1 MTQTLPGSVDAAQG
15 LPDTAAKAKAKRPP
29 KALLLLPIAVVLS
42 GIGYGIWRL
51 MPHASSEVLRL
62 SGRIEVYETQIGV
75 KRPGRVETVVVR
87 EGAAVKKGQVL
98 VKLDNSSDQLL
109 QDQLRGA
116 EARVLDAQQGA
127 EQARSTIVGAQS
139 AIAEIDSQI
148 QEAQLNVQQSQG
160 DTDGRVNQSR
170 SQVATAKAQLAQ
182 AVAQAKQSEAQQK
195 LAALNQER
203 YAALVRE
210 GAVNQQ
216 QFDQT
221 EAAFYTAQADY
232 QAKLAG
238 IEAARQQLSAA
249 QGGLTQTQSSSL
261 NPTIR
266 NAQLAALGQ
275 KREQSQAQ
283 LKVAMAQLGAAEA
296 KVKDAESARQ
306 QFLTQIKDSK
316 KDLNVVSPLDGIVT
330 ARSVEP
336 GAVVDSQAKLMT
348 LIDPKT
354 VYLRGFLPQGDI
366 GNVRVGQTV
375 RVYLDSAT
383 DKPIAGTVTAIDSQ
397 ASFTPENI
405 YFQKDRVKQV
415 VGVRISVQNPD
426 GCNNPANPYSAEG
439 LPCAKQGMPA
449 DADIVLK
456 AP

>member
-1 MTQTLPGSVDAAQG
+1 MTQTLPGSVDAPQG
-15 LPDTAAKAKAKRPP
+15 LPGTAAKAKRPP
-29 KALLLLPIAVVLS
+29 KALLLLPIAALLA

-51 MPHASSEVLRL
+51 MPHAGNNVLRL

-75 KRPGRVETVVVR
+75 KRSGRVESVLVR
-87 EGAAVKKGQVL
+87 EGAAVKRGQVL
-98 VKLDNSSDQLL
+98 MKLDNSNDQLL

-116 EARVLDAQQGA
+116 EARVLTAQQEV
-127 EQARSTIVGAQS
+127 EQSRSAIAGAQS

-182 AVAQAKQSEAQQK
+182 AIAQAKQSEAQQK
-195 LAALNQER
+195 LAALNRNR
-203 YAALVRE
+203 YTSLIRE
-210 GAVNQQ
+210 GAINQQ

-221 EAAFYTAQADY
+221 ETALYTAQADY

-238 IEAARQQLSAA
+238 VEAARQQLSAT
-249 QGGLTQTQSSSL
+249 QGGLTQTESSGL

-266 NAQLAALGQ
+266 NAQVAALVQ

-283 LKVAMAQLGAAEA
+283 LRSAIAQLRASEA
-296 KVKDAESARQ
+296 RVKDAESARKQ
-306 QFLTQIKDSK
+306 ILTQIKDSER
-316 KDLNVVSPLDGIVT
+316 DLNVVSPLDGIVT
-330 ARSVEP
+330 ARSVEA

-383 DKPIAGTVTAIDSQ
+383 DKPIAGTVISIDPQ

-415 VGVRISVQNPD
+415 VGVRIGVENPD
-426 GCNNPANPYSAEG
+426 GCNNPANPYAAEG

-449 DADIVLK
+449 DADIVLTR
-456 AP
+456 